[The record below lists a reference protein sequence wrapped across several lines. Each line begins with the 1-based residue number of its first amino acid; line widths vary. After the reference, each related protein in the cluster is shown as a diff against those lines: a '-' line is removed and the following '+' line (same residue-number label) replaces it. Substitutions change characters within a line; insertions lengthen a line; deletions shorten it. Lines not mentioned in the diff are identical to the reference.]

1 MRRAVRLVVFLCLV
15 VSVLAGLC
23 ACSKKEDKYTIG
35 IIQIVEHPSLDTIR
49 QSFIDKLGAEGYVD
63 GENIVIDYQ
72 NAQNDQTNLNT
83 ISKKFVNN
91 KYDMIVAI
99 ATPSAQAVVA
109 ATDEIP
115 IVFAACTDPLG
126 SNLVSNLEKPG
137 ANVTGTS
144 DAVSAEKIMELA
156 NRITPGFKKIGA
168 LYNSSETNSISV
180 INELEEYAAANGLEV
195 IKGTVSSSSEVQ
207 QVAIS
212 LVGKVDILFSP
223 IDNTIASAMAIVGKI
238 ARDAKIPFYVGADSM
253 VKDGAL
259 ATYGINYVI
268 LGQETGDMAVQ
279 IIKGKKPGDI
289 PVRTMSDM
297 DIYIN
302 KTTAEKIGIT
312 IPADILEQA
321 AEIFE

>member
-1 MRRAVRLVVFLCLV
+1 
-15 VSVLAGLC
+15 
-23 ACSKKEDKYTIG
+23 
-35 IIQIVEHPSLDTIR
+35 
-49 QSFIDKLGAEGYVD
+49 
-63 GENIVIDYQ
+63 
-72 NAQNDQTNLNT
+72 
-83 ISKKFVNN
+83 
-91 KYDMIVAI
+91 
-99 ATPSAQAVVA
+99 
-109 ATDEIP
+109 
-115 IVFAACTDPLG
+115 
-126 SNLVSNLEKPG
+126 
-137 ANVTGTS
+137 
-144 DAVSAEKIMELA
+144 MELA

-223 IDNTIASAMAIVGKI
+223 IDNTIASAMAIVRKI

-268 LGQETGDMAVQ
+268 LGQETGEMAVQ